1 MGTGQGKS
9 GGGVVE
15 AGAGPRGRVVALLA
29 SLRETRLHVIRSSGS
44 LEIFQVAADAG
55 GIRASQIVIPVYVA
69 LGALH
74 RRMSAGQ
81 REAGCR
87 VIKRGIHPRS
97 CVVALSTVV
106 RESGLHVVRLC
117 RVREIL
123 LVTREAV
130 RRRAHELVVDVAL
143 RAGHS
148 RVRADQRILGER
160 VVIEVGRRVPRAGV
174 VAILAGVGEAGL
186 CVRRVVGLIKVRQVA
201 ANAISLYGVEL
212 ATRVAGAAVQ
222 GCVRPGQGKTR
233 DGMVELRGH
242 PVVHRVALLALR
254 GEFQLD
260 VIDAYGLGVD
270 EISLMAGNALRR
282 KSLELPHGCALM
294 AGVAVHGGVRA
305 DQREPVQVLV
315 NLLHRNMPT
324 LDGMTLFAI
333 GAHLALVD
341 VSVAVGA

>member
-1 MGTGQGKS
+1 VSKRCAVPRS
-9 GGGVVE
+9 G
-15 AGAGPRGRVVALLA
+15 VVALLA
-29 SLRETRLHVIRSSGS
+29 GRRETGS
-44 LEIFQVAADAG
+44 
-55 GIRASQIVIPVYVA
+55 
-69 LGALH
+69 
-74 RRMSAGQ
+74 
-81 REAGCR
+81 
-87 VIKRGIHPRS
+87 
-97 CVVALSTVV
+97 
-106 RESGLHVVRLC
+106 HVVRIGGTVEVLH
-117 RVREIL
+117 
-123 LVTREAV
+123 VTRGAIRWRAYELPIDVTLVARDRGV
-130 RRRAHELVVDVAL
+130 RSRQQEL
-143 RAGHS
+143 GKG
-148 RVRADQRILGER
+148 I
-160 VVIEVGRRVPRAGV
+160 VIEGCRIPRAGI
-174 VAILAGVGEAGL
+174 VASLASGREAGL

-201 ANAISLYGVEL
+201 ANASSLYGVEL

-324 LDGMTLFAI
+324 LDGMTLFAV